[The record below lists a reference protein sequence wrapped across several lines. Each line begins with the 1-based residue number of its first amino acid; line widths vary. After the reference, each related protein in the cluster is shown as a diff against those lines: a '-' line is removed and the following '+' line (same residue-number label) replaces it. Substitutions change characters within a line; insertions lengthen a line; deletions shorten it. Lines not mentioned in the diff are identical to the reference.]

1 MKFEVH
7 TLPRA
12 ELDAAEIFSYIS
24 GRSADGALRWL
35 NALEQAIELL
45 AQGNPEACSLDA
57 EDDISER
64 TIRQFFFKTRRWR
77 TYRAYSRSLGMRFGF
92 FASEARARRLPTLE
106 IQVHSHG

>member
-1 MKFEVH
+1 MNFEVH

-45 AQGNPEACSLDA
+45 AQGNPEACSLVA
-57 EDDISER
+57 EDDLSER
-64 TIRQFFFKTRRWR
+64 TIRQFFFKTRRGR
-77 TYRAYSRSLGMRFGF
+77 TYRGVFTVVGNEIRILRFRGPGQ
-92 FASEARARRLPTLE
+92 ADSDVGDSVP
-106 IQVHSHG
+106 